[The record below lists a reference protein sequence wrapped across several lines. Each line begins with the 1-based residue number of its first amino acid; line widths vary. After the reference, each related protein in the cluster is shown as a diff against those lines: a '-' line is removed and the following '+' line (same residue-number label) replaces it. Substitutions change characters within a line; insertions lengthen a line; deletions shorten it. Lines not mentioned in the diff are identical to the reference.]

1 MQLFHRDRKAS
12 SPKRWSLFL
21 EKPNHPSDQQFQD
34 PVSLY
39 NSLQTNGNTAGN
51 RVSVLSTISA
61 PAVPRTK
68 NTFSNSNSKGKSKA
82 KSISKRLSLKFG
94 LNLSSHGGAAGT
106 PSWWKSSGSQAQG
119 QGEPITTSEDF
130 YNPNIDLD
138 SFEHIEDIYN
148 HSARGVSGTRSSQL
162 YLQQNSHLRAGV
174 LNKRHSIAVSPSSY
188 NYNEKMAA
196 SKQRENTMAEFL
208 RMIDPE
214 DSRSHMTSP
223 SPYLQHQDNSINSF
237 LQEFSSEN
245 FENPPETDGKR
256 PVSPEGK
263 TRSRPLTPSLD
274 DGFDFR
280 CLNITPEPVLG
291 TPNGRSFQVD
301 SPPPYNSWS
310 MDESNKHDTE
320 GDGEASTSRALDDEE
335 GVTQRGL
342 LPWYNDVSGNR
353 ASFHSLDEL
362 QPPSYPSLG
371 VETPER
377 YTWAGDGKD
386 ESIWKRFVGNPEDQ
400 EAVDILKQAE
410 VEAFRSGHSRR
421 RDGVVFSGRRR
432 DSASEDSNENF
443 VRPRRDTGAWWNDRD
458 SRNSRIQNDANESG
472 SVTEDGPDE
481 EQSATVAFAATEAPS
496 NDVEVPTLAPPLGIE
511 DILQE
516 EMAYTA
522 SEEGEISGPLF
533 LPSELGS
540 DSPVGVCGICGT
552 DLHYHEGEAS
562 VDWYMTLKNHFE
574 VAHGSWVAR
583 MPDWFGNSSA
593 TLQETEL
600 SEPVEMDLDSN
611 LETTADTDSQKGKAN
626 NPEQKLPEP
635 PRGLESD
642 KAATQ
647 HECPLPNCMESFTVF
662 QDLNLHIFERHGMRG
677 TPLGLDTSKASA
689 NNNPQRSQAGKHY
702 SKGFQCP
709 TFACNSWFATYD
721 EREKHASTC
730 HGIKSRPSAA
740 EISPLEDVQGAINEI
755 FGFGSVADGN
765 AELDDY
771 PLYHLKRFGDPSQ
784 PYLEPFKTTD
794 EAKSSEF
801 KQLWQGF
808 STSIKMEEDIKMGES
823 SSSSYGQLDVFSA
836 SDSTQQK
843 QSTVVPG
850 PFNNLGGD
858 DQLFNQTMTELLK
871 VVQQTCDSGSS
882 SSEGAFDVHKW
893 LQNHLDIIGPEA
905 AEALVSSRPT
915 YYENM
920 ATDTDTAAWV
930 QKVQGELAR
939 FIPAGS
945 KKGKERAIEYRSQ
958 PAFNGP
964 NPATTDPKHLELR
977 DPQAE
982 EVSRVKLAS
991 MNTRFLTAA
1000 NKAYE
1005 KLQAGTMRTNAS
1017 SEFKQFV
1024 ASLRSVSDII
1034 EVGMDVVDMI
1044 LAGDVPRSLK
1054 MVYCFLHV
1062 AYAIS
1067 QSESLSPEK
1076 SNILEFQAGLSVF
1089 RSCLPEISEIPGM
1102 PSERD
1107 IFDEIAS
1114 VMWEELEFAL
1124 KWIETWDGNGAL
1136 NKVGCTVNEVEG
1148 LKDFMR
1154 NHCETQ
1160 HDSEDAEMTID
1171 PKLLCIGG
1179 GTETQPSEGREEASQ
1194 VLSSWEDVIQCGV
1207 FAILVR
1213 WLKELKETGVIF
1225 AYLCGSLCT
1234 SLASS
1239 FKKRARIKFKDRAV
1253 SAEPTQLEFHL
1264 QRDVVSHLN
1273 SYNYSGGSSV
1283 TSSAISMLKQG
1294 YISTIREF
1302 ENHMVNLA
1310 RVRRRTQE
1318 ELYAFVYA
1326 IVWHCN
1332 SCATFVPDSLWGA
1345 CRSPEDVDYSLQYVD
1360 QRVRRE
1366 LCWFSED
1373 RVEEPT
1379 TVGHVSLPENLGV
1392 PIEEFKDVSM
1402 EDLSPQ
1408 KTNFSTCTIDNLL
1421 LPPSPQKVVAQE
1433 NSPPYSTA
1441 SSSSP
1446 NNYDSMWENS
1456 PRGHQGSETSFS
1468 NPNSTNITPDELYTN
1483 PSRANAGS
1491 FPTDYFSYSRPQV
1504 PAVPTVVK
1512 PQPATS
1518 VQEGKASKSRKRKY
1532 LEGDGATSF
1541 PARRRK
1547 VVPTTGKRLYCD
1559 VPGCEE
1565 FASTSSNLSRHKRTK
1580 HGNLATR
1587 EASYHCENRG
1597 CDRVFYGPRGKGN
1610 LKTHMRK
1617 DHGV

>member
-1 MQLFHRDRKAS
+1 M
-12 SPKRWSLFL
+12 
-21 EKPNHPSDQQFQD
+21 
-34 PVSLY
+34 
-39 NSLQTNGNTAGN
+39 
-51 RVSVLSTISA
+51 LSTISA

-68 NTFSNSNSKGKSKA
+68 NASSNSKGKSKA

-94 LNLSSHGGAAGT
+94 LNLSSHGGVT
-106 PSWWKSSGSQAQG
+106 PSWWKSSGSQAQA
-119 QGEPITTSEDF
+119 EPLTAEDF
-130 YNPNIDLD
+130 YNANIDLD
-138 SFEHIEDIYN
+138 SFEHIENIYN
-148 HSARGVSGTRSSQL
+148 HSTTAVPRSRSSQL

-174 LNKRHSIAVSPSSY
+174 VNKRHSIAVSPSSY
-188 NYNEKMAA
+188 NYSEKMAA
-196 SKQRENTMAEFL
+196 SKRRENTMAEFL
-208 RMIDPE
+208 MMIDPD
-214 DSRSHMTSP
+214 DSTSHLTST
-223 SPYLQHQDNSINSF
+223 SPYLQQQDTSINSF
-237 LQEFSSEN
+237 LQEFSSDS
-245 FENPPETDGKR
+245 FENPPEADGKH
-256 PVSPEGK
+256 PISPEGK
-263 TRSRPLTPSLD
+263 ARSRPLTPSLD
-274 DGFDFR
+274 DGFDLR
-280 CLNITPEPVLG
+280 SLNITSEPVLG

-310 MDESNKHDTE
+310 IEESNKNDA
-320 GDGEASTSRALDDEE
+320 GADGEASTSRPLADEE
-335 GVTQRGL
+335 SVTQRGL

-386 ESIWKRFVGNPEDQ
+386 ESIWKRFVVNPEDQ
-400 EAVDILKQAE
+400 EAVDMLKQAE

-421 RDGVVFSGRRR
+421 RDGVLFSGRRR
-432 DSASEDSNENF
+432 DSVSEDGDENF
-443 VRPRRDTGAWWNDRD
+443 VRPRRDTGAWWKGGE
-458 SRNSRIQNDANESG
+458 SRNTRIQNDANELG
-472 SVTEDGPDE
+472 SVTEDKPDGG
-481 EQSATVAFAATEAPS
+481 QSATEAP
-496 NDVEVPTLAPPLGIE
+496 NDGMEVSSQGAPLGVE

-516 EMAYTA
+516 EMTFPI
-522 SEEGEISGPLF
+522 SQEGESSGPLF

-552 DLHYHEGEAS
+552 DLHYHEAEAS
-562 VDWYMTLKNHFE
+562 EDWYMALKNHFE
-574 VAHGSWVAR
+574 VAHGSWAAR

-593 TLQETEL
+593 TLQQAEV

-611 LETTADTDSQKGKAN
+611 SESAVDTDQPEGKTDS
-626 NPEQKLPEP
+626 PTQKLPEP
-635 PRGLESD
+635 PQDLEGD
-642 KAATQ
+642 EAAQ
-647 HECPLPNCMESFTVF
+647 HECPIPACVESFAVF

-677 TPLGLDTSKASA
+677 TPLGLNTSKAAA
-689 NNNPQRSQAGKHY
+689 NSKAHRSQYH

-709 TFACNSWFATYD
+709 TFACDSWFATYD
-721 EREKHASTC
+721 EREKHAATC
-730 HGIKSRPSAA
+730 RGIKSRLSVA
-740 EISPLEDVQGAINEI
+740 ENSPREEIQGVLDEL
-755 FGFGSVADGN
+755 FGSSSAVDGK
-765 AELDDY
+765 AELGDY

-784 PYLEPFKTTD
+784 PYLEPFKAGD

-808 STSIKMEEDIKMGES
+808 STSIKMDEDIQLGES
-823 SSSSYGQLDVFSA
+823 SASYEDLNVFSA
-836 SDSTQQK
+836 SGITKQK
-843 QSTVVPG
+843 QSAARLG
-850 PFNNLGGD
+850 SINNFRED
-858 DQLFNQTMTELLK
+858 DEIFNQTMTELLK

-882 SSEGAFDVHKW
+882 SSKEAFDVQKW
-893 LQNHLDIIGPEA
+893 LQNYLDIIGPEA
-905 AEALVSSRPT
+905 EETLISSTPT

-920 ATDTDTAAWV
+920 VTDADTATWV
-930 QKVQGELAR
+930 QKIQGELVR
-939 FIPAGS
+939 MRPKSS
-945 KKGKERAIEYRSQ
+945 KKGKERAVEYRSQ
-958 PAFNGP
+958 PPFTSP
-964 NPATTDPKHLELR
+964 NPAIADPEHVEIR
-977 DPQAE
+977 NHQAE

-1000 NKAYE
+1000 NKAYD
-1005 KLQAGTMRTNAS
+1005 KLLAGTMRPNAS
-1017 SEFKQFV
+1017 NEFKEFV
-1024 ASLRSVSDII
+1024 TSLGSVSDII
-1034 EVGMDVVDMI
+1034 AVGMDVVDMI
-1044 LAGDVPRSLK
+1044 LAEEVPRSLK

-1089 RSCLPEISEIPGM
+1089 RSCLPATSEIPGT

-1107 IFDEIAS
+1107 IFDEIAF
-1114 VMWEELEFAL
+1114 VMWEELEYAL

-1160 HDSEDAEMTID
+1160 HGSEDTGMTID
-1171 PKLLCIGG
+1171 PKLLCLGG
-1179 GTETQPSEGREEASQ
+1179 GTGTQILEGREETSQ
-1194 VLSSWEDVIQCGV
+1194 PPSLSSWEDVIQCGV

-1234 SLASS
+1234 SLASG
-1239 FKKRARIKFKDRAV
+1239 FKKRARVKFKERLA
-1253 SAEPTQLEFHL
+1253 SAEPTSQLESHL

-1273 SYNYSGGSSV
+1273 SYNYSGGSNV

-1294 YISTIREF
+1294 YISTIRGF

-1345 CRSPEDVDYSLQYVD
+1345 CRGPGDVDYSLQYVD

-1366 LCWFSED
+1366 LCWFSGDKVE
-1373 RVEEPT
+1373 EEPT
-1379 TVGHVSLPENLGV
+1379 TVGHVSLPENLEMR
-1392 PIEEFKDVSM
+1392 IDEFKDVSID
-1402 EDLSPQ
+1402 EISPQ
-1408 KTNFSTCTIDNLL
+1408 QTSFSVCAIDNLL
-1421 LPPSPQKVVAQE
+1421 VPQTPQKVMAQE
-1433 NSPPYSTA
+1433 NSPAYSTA

-1468 NPNSTNITPDELYTN
+1468 NPSSTNITPDELYTN
-1483 PSRANAGS
+1483 PGRSNVGT
-1491 FPTDYFSYSRPQV
+1491 FPTDYFSYIRPQI
-1504 PAVPTVVK
+1504 PTTPTVVE
-1512 PQPATS
+1512 PQPTVIVREA
-1518 VQEGKASKSRKRKY
+1518 KPPKSRKRKY

-1587 EASYHCENRG
+1587 EASYHCENPG

>member
-12 SPKRWSLFL
+12 SNKRWSLFV
-21 EKPNHPSDQQFQD
+21 EKPNHPSYQQLQFRD
-34 PVSLY
+34 PVSFY
-39 NSLQTNGNTAGN
+39 DGLQTNGNTAGN

-68 NTFSNSNSKGKSKA
+68 NTLSNSNSNSKGKSKA

-94 LNLSSHGGAAGT
+94 LNLPSQGGATGT
-106 PSWWKSSGSQAQG
+106 SSWWKSSGSQAQG
-119 QGEPITTSEDF
+119 EPVPVSEDF

-148 HSARGVSGTRSSQL
+148 HSSRASQRNRSSQL

-174 LNKRHSIAVSPSSY
+174 VNKRHSIAVSPSSY
-188 NYNEKMAA
+188 NYSEKMAA

-214 DSRSHMTSP
+214 DSRSHLTSP
-223 SPYLQHQDNSINSF
+223 SPYFQHQDNSINSF
-237 LQEFSSEN
+237 LQEFSSEG

-280 CLNITPEPVLG
+280 SLNITPEPVLG
-291 TPNGRSFQVD
+291 TPTGRSFQVD

-310 MDESNKHDTE
+310 VEENNKNDV
-320 GDGEASTSRALDDEE
+320 GADGEASTSQPLTDEE
-335 GVTQRGL
+335 SVTQRGL

-386 ESIWKRFVGNPEDQ
+386 ESIWKRFVGNPDDQ
-400 EAVDILKQAE
+400 EVVDILKQAE
-410 VEAFRSGHSRR
+410 VEAFRSGHSSR
-421 RDGVVFSGRRR
+421 RDGGFFSGRRR
-432 DSASEDSNENF
+432 DSTNEDSEENF

-458 SRNSRIQNDANESG
+458 SRNTRIQND
-472 SVTEDGPDE
+472 EDELDE
-481 EQSATVAFAATEAPS
+481 EPSAAVSGVESPS
-496 NDVEVPTLAPPLGIE
+496 DDVEVSSQVPPLEIE
-511 DILQE
+511 DLLQE
-516 EMAYTA
+516 EM
-522 SEEGEISGPLF
+522 SFSVPQEVGISGPLF

-574 VAHGSWVAR
+574 VAHGSWAAR
-583 MPDWFGNSSA
+583 MPDWFGNSS
-593 TLQETEL
+593 TPLQEEEVPA
-600 SEPVEMDLDSN
+600 SVEMDLDSD
-611 LETTADTDSQKGKAN
+611 LEVTADADQLGGKTSN
-626 NPEQKLPEP
+626 LTQQLPEP
-635 PRGLESD
+635 LQDLGSD
-642 KAATQ
+642 GTPQ
-647 HECPLPNCMESFTVF
+647 HECPIPACMESFAVF
-662 QDLNLHIFERHGMRG
+662 RDLNLHIFERHGMRG
-677 TPLGLDTSKASA
+677 TPLGLDTSKAST
-689 NNNPQRSQAGKHY
+689 NGKSQRSQWERHH
-702 SKGFQCP
+702 SRGFQCP
-709 TFACNSWFATYD
+709 TFACNSWFSTYD

-730 HGIKSRPSAA
+730 HGIKSRPSLADINTTD
-740 EISPLEDVQGAINEI
+740 EVQGVIEETS
-755 FGFGSVADGN
+755 GSEPNGK

-771 PLYHLKRFGDPSQ
+771 PLYHLKHFGDPSQ
-784 PYLEPFKTTD
+784 PYLEPFKATD

-801 KQLWQGF
+801 RQLWQGF
-808 STSIKMEEDIKMGES
+808 SASIKMDEDIQIGES
-823 SSSSYGQLDVFSA
+823 SSSSYGQLNVFSA
-836 SDSTQQK
+836 SDITKQK
-843 QSTVVPG
+843 ESAVVSR
-850 PFNNLGGD
+850 PFRNLRGGD
-858 DQLFNQTMTELLK
+858 QVFNQTMAELLK

-882 SSEGAFDVHKW
+882 RSKDSFDVHKW

-905 AEALVSSRPT
+905 AETLISSSPT

-920 ATDTDTAAWV
+920 TTDADAATWV
-930 QKVQGELAR
+930 QRIQDELVR
-939 FIPAGS
+939 MRPTSS

-958 PAFNGP
+958 PAFAGP
-964 NPATTDPKHLELR
+964 NPAITNPKLLELR

-982 EVSRVKLAS
+982 EVSRVTLAS

-1000 NKAYE
+1000 NKAYD
-1005 KLQAGTMRTNAS
+1005 KLIAGATRPNAS
-1017 SEFKQFV
+1017 NEFKQFV

-1089 RSCLPEISEIPGM
+1089 RSCLPAISDIPGM

-1107 IFDEIAS
+1107 IFDEIAF

-1154 NHCETQ
+1154 NHCEAQ
-1160 HDSEDAEMTID
+1160 HDGEDTKMTID
-1171 PKLLCIGG
+1171 PKLLCLGG
-1179 GTETQPSEGREEASQ
+1179 GTETQASEGGEEAFQ
-1194 VLSSWEDVIQCGV
+1194 ILSSWEDVIQCGV

-1213 WLKELKETGVIF
+1213 WLKELKESGVIF

-1239 FKKRARIKFKDRAV
+1239 FKKRARVKFKDRSV
-1253 SAEPTQLEFHL
+1253 PVESTQLESHL

-1345 CRSPEDVDYSLQYVD
+1345 CRGPGDVDYSLQYVD

-1373 RVEEPT
+1373 RVEVEQT
-1379 TVGHVSLPENLGV
+1379 TVGHVSLPENLGMQ
-1392 PIEEFKDVSM
+1392 IEEFKDASM

-1408 KTNFSTCTIDNLL
+1408 KATLDTCTIDNLL
-1421 LPPSPQKVVAQE
+1421 MPPTPQRAVAQE

-1491 FPTDYFSYSRPQV
+1491 FPTDYFSYTRPQIPMAPIV
-1504 PAVPTVVK
+1504 TNPQPTVI
-1512 PQPATS
+1512 AR
-1518 VQEGKASKSRKRKY
+1518 EGKASKSRKRKY

-1587 EASYHCENRG
+1587 EASYHCENDG